1 MMKRILSPMVLS
13 GIMLLASMAGAQTER
28 NSPEIRAADIRQYIT
43 LLASDEWL
51 GRKPG
56 TPGGSAAAQY
66 IRDYFAAQ
74 KLELLFDDGLQPFS
88 LITEA
93 TAGDMNKIAINGI
106 TGAEPP
112 VPYSFSAS
120 ATLNAPV
127 VFAGYG
133 FDFSTDTLKWN
144 DFDGLN
150 VKGNWVLILR
160 GDPDPDNSQSPYV
173 SSSDERSK
181 VLAAKDRGA
190 AGVLFVSGFSFDKE
204 DKPARVFY
212 DKSNADAGLPVLWI
226 SRRTA
231 DALFSESGT
240 TLKAAEKAL
249 IEGRQPVKVVLKAVV
264 DATSDVR
271 LKKAETMNVVAMF
284 RGSDPLLSDEY
295 VVVGAHYDHL
305 GMGGYGSGSRIP
317 DTIAVHN
324 GADDNASGVAAMM
337 ELAGWFASGKVS
349 PARSIIFVAFG
360 AEESGIIGSAW
371 FAEHPP
377 VDIRKIKS
385 MVNFDM
391 VGRLNPDTK
400 SLSIGGTGTSAEGE
414 GILNEIM
421 AGSSLKASYSP
432 EGYGPSDHASFYGKN
447 IPVFYFNTGVHTDY
461 HTPFDDADKINY
473 EGEQLIV
480 ELSSRLIDRLTQ
492 PSTSLTFKEAGAAK
506 RGSMRG
512 LKVTFGIMPDFTSTE
527 GKGLGVS
534 GVTPGGPAEK
544 AGLKKGDRIMAIEG
558 KEVTDIY
565 DYMNRLKKLE
575 KGSRVSVDIL
585 RAGKTEVFI
594 IQL

>member
-1 MMKRILSPMVLS
+1 MIKRMLSPALVS
-13 GIMLLASMAGAQTER
+13 GILLVASMAGAQTGQ
-28 NSPEIRAADIRQYIT
+28 NSPEIKAADIRQYIT
-43 LLASDEWL
+43 RLASDEWQ

-56 TPGGSAAAQY
+56 TPGGNASATY
-66 IRDYFAAQ
+66 IRDYFGAQ
-74 KLELLFDDGLQPFS
+74 KLELLFNDGFQPFS

-93 TAGDMNKIAINGI
+93 TAGDKNKISING
-106 TGAEPP
+106 TPCAEIP

-120 ATLNAPV
+120 TTVNAPV
-127 VFAGYG
+127 LFAGYG
-133 FDFSTDTLKWN
+133 FDLSNDTLKWN

-150 VKGNWVLILR
+150 VKGNWVLLFR
-160 GDPDPDNSQSPYV
+160 GDPDPDNSESAYV
-173 SSSDERSK
+173 SSSDERTK

-190 AGVLFVSGFSFDKE
+190 AGVLFVSGESFDKE

-226 SRRTA
+226 SRKTA
-231 DALFSESGT
+231 GALFAESGT
-240 TLKAAEKAL
+240 TLSETEKAL
-249 IEGRQPVKVVLKAVV
+249 IAGRQPVKVDLKTVV
-264 DATSDVR
+264 EATSDVR
-271 LKKAETMNVVAMF
+271 LKKAETMNVVAML
-284 RGSDPLLSDEY
+284 RGSNPALSDEY
-295 VVVGAHYDHL
+295 VVIGAHYDHL

-337 ELAGWFASGKVS
+337 ELAAYFASQKVA

-371 FAEHPP
+371 FVQHPP
-377 VDIRKIKS
+377 VEIKKIKS

-391 VGRLNPDTK
+391 VGRLNSETK
-400 SLSIGGTGTSAEGE
+400 SLSIGGTGTSVEGE
-414 GILNEIM
+414 AILNEIL
-421 AGSSLKASYSP
+421 AGSSLKASFSP
-432 EGYGPSDHASFYGKN
+432 EGYGPSDHASFYGRN

-473 EGEQLIV
+473 EGEQLVV
-480 ELSSRLIDRLTQ
+480 ELSARLIDRLTQ
-492 PSTSLTFKEAGAAK
+492 PATSLAFKEAGAAK

-558 KEVTDIY
+558 KDVTDIY